1 MVILRA
7 GDRVVTG
14 HAAGE
19 PTYLIVTLV
28 ENYEMYENVEICH
41 MVSLGEGKYTRPE
54 MKGHFVFNGLF
65 LGAGTREAVAQG
77 YANYSPG
84 FFHEVPKFFRTEL
97 PVDVALVMVSV
108 PDKHGFCSFGTSSD
122 YTKPV
127 ADSAKIVIAQVNE
140 FMPRTFGGNLIHVR
154 DIVLSWT
161 FGTDSGAKPAKVSIL
176 EQKIGKYCST
186 LIKDGDCL
194 QLGIGSIPES
204 VLPVFMG

>member
-1 MVILRA
+1 MNIQDWKDIYNSKVVSAKEAIGYIKS

-19 PTYLIVTLV
+19 PTYLIDTLV

-41 MVSLGEGKYTRPE
+41 LVSLGEGKYTRPE
-54 MKGHFVFNGLF
+54 MKGHFTFNGFF

-84 FFHEVPKFFRTEL
+84 FFHEIPKFFRTEL

-122 YTKPV
+122 
-127 ADSAKIVIAQVNE
+127 
-140 FMPRTFGGNLIHVR
+140 
-154 DIVLSWT
+154 
-161 FGTDSGAKPAKVSIL
+161 
-176 EQKIGKYCST
+176 
-186 LIKDGDCL
+186 
-194 QLGIGSIPES
+194 
-204 VLPVFMG
+204 